1 MTSNSNF
8 LPVWKCQTDR
18 LALLSPFPEST
29 CCWLWGL
36 FLGLESRVSCR
47 CQSRFVSDVW
57 KNSPDALTPVIFRII
72 LVCQLDQSFKE
83 QMISSQ
89 MKVWLVEQGVRT
101 GFDVCMLYNLVEVR
115 SIFFQNARH
124 LIEYIYRIV
133 LQILTS
139 PYHHVVR

>member
-8 LPVWKCQTDR
+8 LPVWKCQTVR

-36 FLGLESRVSCR
+36 FLELVSRVSCR

-101 GFDVCMLYNLVEVR
+101 GFDVCMLYNLEVR
-115 SIFFQNARH
+115 SIFFQNAGH
-124 LIEYIYRIV
+124 LIEYFYWIV
-133 LQILTS
+133 LQILTL